1 MTIFKTA
8 NLQVERNGDFGH
20 LWLDVQDRP
29 FNVFGRQ
36 VIADMHAALDAV
48 EAESGI
54 KYLFFGSKKPSGFL
68 AGADIQEF
76 TTIKTGAEAMEL
88 TATGQKLMNRVAN
101 LRIPTR
107 AVIYGPCLGGGLEFA
122 LACDYRSIV
131 DLPSTQVGLPEIE
144 LGLVPG
150 WGGTQRLARVI
161 GLEPAL
167 QVILQR
173 KRLNAR
179 EAKAWGLVDTYHAKL
194 DDIECYTEKDASRLG
209 RKQPKDGLP
218 LRTWRQKL
226 LESTPLGRMIIFSAA
241 SSLVKKKTPEDM
253 PAPAEALEC
262 IRVGLSQGIEAG
274 LQREREA
281 IGRLATTTASRNLV
295 TIFFLMMNAKKAD
308 GAGSDGEVKPCKKI
322 GVVGAGTMGA
332 GIAQLA
338 LVKGYDV
345 VVQEV
350 NDAALAAGMKKI
362 EDLLNKAAGARA
374 LARRGEAEDL
384 VGRTTKWKAS
394 RMWTSSSRLPSRI
407 RQEACPFPH
416 DGQPCRPDA
425 VLATNT
431 SSLSVK
437 QMQEGLKHPER
448 AGLHF
453 FNPVHKM
460 PLVEVVRAP
469 GTDERVV
476 SLLVNFAAHAG
487 KTPVVCGDS
496 PGFIVNRI
504 LTPYLNEAG
513 VLLGEGLP
521 VEAIDKTM
529 KKFGMPMGP
538 LELLDQ
544 VGLDVA
550 AHVSRSVAPA
560 FGERL
565 QPHPALPRMG
575 EMGCL
580 GQKAGKGFYLYG
592 KKKKKV
598 NVEALAKLAA
608 ELGMKPTEAHVSPER
623 VREARERMVCLM
635 VNEAAM
641 CLGEGLAERADVIDL
656 AMVFGTGW
664 APHRGGPLPRRRPRR
679 RRGHQALEQL
689 AQARPTLRALC
700 SERRAESASSSQ
712 HPTGPE
718 DGRLDAGIH
727 LARTKPESE
736 SSEGMSLCPARW
748 TALPTMEGRR
758 FRGGASR

>member
-48 EAESGI
+48 EAESAI
-54 KYLFFGSKKPSGFL
+54 KYLFFGSRKASGFL

-76 TTIKTGAEAMEL
+76 TTIKTAAEAMEM
-88 TATGQKLMNRVAN
+88 TAQGQKLMNRVAN
-101 LRIPTR
+101 LRMPTR

-122 LACDYRSIV
+122 LACDYRSII

-150 WGGTQRLARVI
+150 WGGTQRLPRVI

-179 EAKAWGLVDTYHAKL
+179 EAKVWGLVDAYHTKL
-194 DDIECYTEKDASRLG
+194 DERECYGEIDLSKAH
-209 RKQPKDGLP
+209 KQPKAGLP

-226 LESTPLGRMIIFSAA
+226 LESTSLGRMIIFSAA
-241 SSLVKKKTPEDM
+241 ADIVKKKTPEDM

-274 LQREREA
+274 LKREREA

-295 TIFFLMMNAKKAD
+295 TIFFLMMNAKKTEKGD
-308 GAGSDGEVKPCKKI
+308 DEGEKPCKKI

-362 EDLLNKAAGARA
+362 EDLLNKAAERRVLSPEEARKKIA
-374 LARRGEAEDL
+374 S
-384 VGRTTKWKAS
+384 VGRTTTWEGFENVDIA
-394 RMWTSSSRLPSRI
+394 I
-407 RQEACPFPH
+407 EAAIEDLDKKRALFRAM
-416 DGQPCRPDA
+416 DERCRPDA

-431 SSLSVK
+431 SSLSVR
-437 QMQEGLKHPER
+437 QLQEGLKHPER
-448 AGLHF
+448 VAGLHF

-469 GTDERVV
+469 STDERVV
-476 SLLVNFAAHAG
+476 SLLVNFAAAAG

-513 VLLGEGLP
+513 TLLGEGLP
-521 VEAIDKTM
+521 VEAIDRTM

-550 AHVSRSVAPA
+550 AHVSKSVAPA

-565 QPHPALPRMG
+565 KPHPALPRLG

-580 GQKAGKGFYLYG
+580 GQKAGKGFYIYG
-592 KKKKKV
+592 GKKKKV
-598 NVEALAKLAA
+598 NTEALAKLSA
-608 ELGMKPTEAHVSPER
+608 ELGMKVAEGRVSPER

-664 APHRGGPLPRRRPRR
+664 APHRGGPLRYADD
-679 RRGHQALEQL
+679 RGVREIIKVMEQL
-689 AQARPTLRALC
+689 AARLGPRFEPCEELR
-700 SERRAESASSSQ
+700 RRAESGELFYSTLPAMKM
-712 HPTGPE
+712 
-718 DGRLDAGIH
+718 AG
-727 LARTKPESE
+727 
-736 SSEGMSLCPARW
+736 
-748 TALPTMEGRR
+748 
-758 FRGGASR
+758 

>member
-8 NLQVERNGDFGH
+8 NLQVERDGDFGR

-36 VIADMHAALDAV
+36 VLADMHAALDAV
-48 EAESGI
+48 EAEPGI

-76 TTIKTGAEAMEL
+76 TTIKTAAEAMEM
-88 TATGQKLMNRVAN
+88 TAAGQKLMNRVAN

-122 LACDYRSIV
+122 LACDYRSII

-150 WGGTQRLARVI
+150 WGGTQRLPRVI

-179 EAKAWGLVDTYHAKL
+179 EAKAWGLVDTYHTRL
-194 DDIECYTEKDASRLG
+194 DDAECYIEKDPSRLTQK
-209 RKQPKDGLP
+209 RPKAGLP

-226 LESTPLGRMIIFSAA
+226 LESTPIGRMLILRTAA
-241 SSLVKKKTPEDM
+241 GLVKAKTPEDM

-262 IRVGLSQGIEAG
+262 IRIGLSQGIEAG
-274 LQREREA
+274 LKREREA
-281 IGRLATTTASRNLV
+281 IGRLATTNASRNLV
-295 TIFFLMMNAKKAD
+295 TIFFLMMNAKKTEK
-308 GAGSDGEVKPCKKI
+308 GEGEEKKPFKKV

-362 EDLLNKAAGARA
+362 EDLLNKAAE
-374 LARRGEAEDL
+374 RRVLSAED
-384 VGRTTKWKAS
+384 VRQKMAAIGRTTKWEGFENVDVA
-394 RMWTSSSRLPSRI
+394 I
-407 RQEACPFPH
+407 EAAIEDLEKKRALFQAM
-416 DGQPCRPDA
+416 DERCRPDA
-425 VLATNT
+425 ILATNT

-437 QMQEGLKHPER
+437 QLQEGLKHPER
-448 AGLHF
+448 LAGLHF

-460 PLVEVVRAP
+460 PLVEVVRTPA
-469 GTDERVV
+469 TEERVI
-476 SLLVNFAAHAG
+476 SLLVQFAASAG
-487 KTPVVCGDS
+487 KTPVVCSDS

-521 VEAIDKTM
+521 VEAIDRTM

-544 VGLDVA
+544 VGLDIA
-550 AHVSRSVAPA
+550 AHVSKSVAPA
-560 FGERL
+560 FGDRL
-565 QPHPALPRMG
+565 TPSPALPRMG

-580 GQKAGKGFYLYG
+580 GQKAGKGFYIYGG
-592 KKKKKV
+592 KKKQV
-598 NVEALAKLAA
+598 NTEALTKLAT
-608 ELGMKPTEAHVSPER
+608 ELGMKMSDGKVSPER
-623 VREARERMVCLM
+623 VREARERMVLLM

-641 CLGEGLAERADVIDL
+641 CLSEGLAERADVVDL

-664 APHRGGPLPRRRPRR
+664 APHRGGPLRYADD
-679 RRGHQALEQL
+679 RGVADVIKTLEQL
-689 AQARPTLRALC
+689 ARKHGPRFEPCQELR
-700 SERRAESASSSQ
+700 RRAESRELFYSTLPA
-712 HPTGPE
+712 
-718 DGRLDAGIH
+718 LKMAG
-727 LARTKPESE
+727 
-736 SSEGMSLCPARW
+736 
-748 TALPTMEGRR
+748 
-758 FRGGASR
+758 